1 MAADYDEVRPEVA
14 EASEKTLQA
23 VQKMDAPT
31 PKSVATE
38 LEETDFADGLELPG
52 AIVDEELSVNVI
64 PPGEDEFVC
73 SECFTIRH
81 RSQAEEHTKQGII
94 CRDCVLEYS

>member
-73 SECFTIRH
+73 AECFTIRH
-81 RSQAEEHTKQGII
+81 RSQVEEHTKQGII